1 VLEGLSGWDALEEAD
16 VLVVTAA
23 VEEESEAGATGEGAP
38 APKKKK
44 KKNKAELRDQM
55 GKKDPYDLL
64 ELEDL
69 RWRATAD
76 DIRKAYRRLVL
87 QHHPDKQNSSKPAE
101 EEAVEEGEKAPR
113 ASEAAEEE
121 GDEMFKAITDAFELL
136 STPKKRRDF
145 DSLDEFD
152 DSIPSFD
159 AAGDDFLQVF
169 APVFTRN
176 SRWSEVQPAP
186 LLGEADAPFEEVAV
200 FYNFWFGFK
209 SWRDFADA
217 DEYNPDEDAH
227 FREEKRF
234 MEKENEKL
242 RKVQRKKEARRVER
256 LVERAYEND
265 PRVKR
270 HALEEK
276 EGKARAKAERQAKQ
290 AADRAGEQQRKED
303 EAAAEAAAREAEEA
317 GLKAE
322 ISLT

>member
-1 VLEGLSGWDALEEAD
+1 MCKRTGGGAFRKSITPSSSPPAKVLLMADVQLINLTLPLATGDEEEVLEGLSGWDALEEAD

-23 VEEESEAGATGEGAP
+23 AVEEESEVDATGEGAT

-44 KKNKAELRDQM
+44 KKSKAQLRDQM

-76 DIRKAYRRLVL
+76 DIRKSYRRLVL
-87 QHHPDKQNSSKPAE
+87 QHHPDKQEGRQAKEAAAE
-101 EEAVEEGEKAPR
+101 EGEEKAPR
-113 ASEAAEEE
+113 ASEGAEEE

-136 STPKKRRDF
+136 SNPKKRRDF

-159 AAGDDFLQVF
+159 AASGEDFLQTF

-217 DEYNPDEDAH
+217 DEYNPEEDAH

-234 MEKENEKL
+234 MEK
-242 RKVQRKKEARRVER
+242 AS
-256 LVERAYEND
+256 Y
-265 PRVKR
+265 P
-270 HALEEK
+270 
-276 EGKARAKAERQAKQ
+276 
-290 AADRAGEQQRKED
+290 
-303 EAAAEAAAREAEEA
+303 
-317 GLKAE
+317 
-322 ISLT
+322 

>member
-1 VLEGLSGWDALEEAD
+1 MMLINLTLPLATGDEEEVLEGLSGWDALEEAD

-23 VEEESEAGATGEGAP
+23 AVEEESEVDATGEGAT

-44 KKNKAELRDQM
+44 KKSKAQLRDQM

-76 DIRKAYRRLVL
+76 DIRKSYRRLVL
-87 QHHPDKQNSSKPAE
+87 EHHPDKQEGRQAKEAAAE
-101 EEAVEEGEKAPR
+101 EGEEKAPR
-113 ASEAAEEE
+113 ASEGGEEE

-136 STPKKRRDF
+136 SNPKKRRDF

-159 AAGDDFLQVF
+159 AASGEDFLQTF

-200 FYNFWFGFK
+200 FYNFW
-209 SWRDFADA
+209 
-217 DEYNPDEDAH
+217 
-227 FREEKRF
+227 
-234 MEKENEKL
+234 
-242 RKVQRKKEARRVER
+242 
-256 LVERAYEND
+256 
-265 PRVKR
+265 
-270 HALEEK
+270 
-276 EGKARAKAERQAKQ
+276 
-290 AADRAGEQQRKED
+290 
-303 EAAAEAAAREAEEA
+303 
-317 GLKAE
+317 
-322 ISLT
+322 

>member
-1 VLEGLSGWDALEEAD
+1 MACLVSAGSARPSVGRASTHVVRREGGAHFQRTMPGRADSHVLPSQRTAGCNSSAGSTSLAERAADRRPMMLINLTLPLATGDEEEVLEGLSGWDALEEAD

-23 VEEESEAGATGEGAP
+23 AVEEESEVDATGEGAT

-44 KKNKAELRDQM
+44 KKSKAQLRDQM

-76 DIRKAYRRLVL
+76 DIRKSYRRLVL
-87 QHHPDKQNSSKPAE
+87 QHHPDKQEGRQAKEAAAE
-101 EEAVEEGEKAPR
+101 EGEEKAPR
-113 ASEAAEEE
+113 ASEGAEEE

-136 STPKKRRDF
+136 SNPKKRRDF

-159 AAGDDFLQVF
+159 AASGEDFLQTF

-200 FYNFWFGFK
+200 FYNFW
-209 SWRDFADA
+209 
-217 DEYNPDEDAH
+217 
-227 FREEKRF
+227 
-234 MEKENEKL
+234 
-242 RKVQRKKEARRVER
+242 
-256 LVERAYEND
+256 
-265 PRVKR
+265 
-270 HALEEK
+270 
-276 EGKARAKAERQAKQ
+276 
-290 AADRAGEQQRKED
+290 
-303 EAAAEAAAREAEEA
+303 
-317 GLKAE
+317 
-322 ISLT
+322 